1 MERGAIDQSNDEYSI
16 PRYAI
21 KSRQYKCPCCN
32 EMLILKKGLKNRH
45 HFAHFA
51 QDDKC
56 QFYDETKKNQ
66 YDYDRVNECNLHK
79 QAKKILKRML
89 EDKTLIVNR
98 HCATMQCNTHIEF
111 IIKPNELNETI
122 EIEKPTILADGRL
135 IKPDVIKMKGNEIVE
150 IYEIF
155 DSHRTDE
162 DNRINLNWY
171 EFKATEI
178 IDKYYDVSYNL
189 FETVLLKCCRQTI
202 KCTKCVIAEQNY
214 LLEYKRSQKLAEENA
229 AFLKKR
235 ADERAEFIRRE
246 EEECKIKKQELLKKL
261 DYKIGKQPDNE
272 FWKSLKTQLIRK
284 GELSEKQIYHINK
297 PIYISN
303 NV

>member
-32 EMLILKKGLKNRH
+32 EILILKKGTKNRH

-79 QAKKILKRML
+79 QAKKVLKRML
-89 EDKTLIVNR
+89 EEKTLIVNR

-111 IIKPNELNETI
+111 IIKLKENETI
-122 EIEKPTILADGRL
+122 EIEKPMNLADGRL
-135 IKPDVIKMKGNEIVE
+135 IKPDVIKMSGNEIVE
-150 IYEIF
+150 IYEIL
-155 DSHRTDE
+155 DSHRTEE
-162 DNRINLNWY
+162 DNRMNLNWY

-178 IDKYYDVSYNL
+178 IDKYYDASYNL
-189 FETVLLKCCRQTI
+189 FDTILLKCCRQTI
-202 KCTKCVIAEQNY
+202 KCSKCIKTEQDY
-214 LLEYKRSQKLAEENA
+214 LARCEYILLKNKEENERILRISRENVEK
-229 AFLKKR
+229 FKKEREEKERNKNDILKK
-235 ADERAEFIRRE
+235 I
-246 EEECKIKKQELLKKL
+246 
-261 DYKIGKQPDNE
+261 DYKIGKQPENE
-272 FWKSLKTQLIRK
+272 FWQSLKSQLIRK
-284 GELSEKQIYHINK
+284 GELSDKQIYHINK
-297 PIYISN
+297 PIYIYN